1 MNALGSSSSSPDAR
15 SLTAYSAAAM
25 IREGQLTSEAVVE
38 ALLARIDA
46 TDDRVMA
53 YITVCR
59 DSALKEARKADARL
73 KEKKQRRVGPLHGV
87 PVSVKD
93 LIETK
98 GIRTTAGSKLLPT
111 YVPNR
116 DATVVERLKA
126 AGAIVIGKTNTHEF
140 ALGGVS
146 PPTRNPWNLGRI
158 PGGSSGGSAAAI
170 ATGSALTSLGSDTGG
185 SIRIPASYCG
195 VVGLKPTYGRVS
207 RTGVFPESW
216 SFDHVGPITRTVQDC
231 ALVLGVIAGRDP
243 LDTTTSGRPVPDYLS
258 DMQPDIE
265 GLRVGVPEN
274 YFFEPIER
282 GVRSAVNRAIKDLA
296 RLGAKVEHF
305 HFPMADEILGAHTI
319 IDLAES
325 SAYHEDSFRER
336 AGDYQPDVRALLEQ
350 GFLIP
355 AVDYIRA
362 QRWRGVFFPRMRS
375 LFKEIDLI
383 VTPSQPMT
391 APKHG
396 AGTLTLDGREIDVNM
411 AMTRFMAPFNF
422 TGQPALS
429 INCGFSNGLP
439 VGLQIVA
446 DHFEEGKILSAATA
460 YERATRWH
468 LHQPEI

>member
-1 MNALGSSSSSPDAR
+1 MKALGSPDVR
-15 SLTAYSAAAM
+15 SLTAHSASAM
-25 IREGQLTSEAVVE
+25 IREGRLSSETLVE
-38 ALLARIDA
+38 MLLARIDE

-53 YITVCR
+53 YVTVCR
-59 DSALKEARKADARL
+59 ESALKEARKADARL
-73 KEKKQRRVGPLHGV
+73 KEKREVGPLHGV
-87 PVSVKD
+87 PISVKD

-98 GIRTTAGSKLLPT
+98 GVRTTAGSKLLST
-111 YVPNR
+111 YVPSR
-116 DATVVERLKA
+116 DATVVGRLKA

-146 PPTRNPWNLGRI
+146 PPTCNPWNLGRI

-170 ATGSALTSLGSDTGG
+170 ATGSALASLGSDTGG
-185 SIRIPASYCG
+185 SIRIPASFCG

-207 RTGVFPESW
+207 RAGVFPESW
-216 SFDHVGPITRTVQDC
+216 SLDHVGPITKTVQDC

-243 LDTTTSGRPVPDYLS
+243 LDGTTSKKPVPSYLS
-258 DMQPDIE
+258 DLDPSIE
-265 GLRVGVPEN
+265 GVRVGVPDN
-274 YFFEPIER
+274 YFFGPMQK
-282 GVRSAVNRAIKDLA
+282 GVRSTIDRAIKNLA

-319 IDLAES
+319 IDFAES

-336 AGDYQPDVRALLEQ
+336 AGDYQPDVRGLLEQ
-350 GFLIP
+350 GFLIT

-362 QRWRGVFFPRMRS
+362 QRWRGAFFPRMKS

-383 VTPSQPMT
+383 VTPTQPMI

-396 AGTLTLDGREIDVNM
+396 AATVLLGGREIDAVA
-411 AMTRFMAPFNF
+411 AMTRFMVPFNF

-446 DHFEEGKILSAATA
+446 DHFEEGKILSAALA
-460 YERATRWH
+460 YEGATKWH
-468 LHQPEI
+468 LDQPKI